1 MSLFH
6 LAWQNFMMH
15 VRRYGALILSLAF
28 TIFIFFNFENLEY
41 SGSSVSYTH
50 LTLPTIRLV

>member
-41 SGSSVSYTH
+41 SGSLGGLSGECKIFCVNS
-50 LTLPTIRLV
+50 